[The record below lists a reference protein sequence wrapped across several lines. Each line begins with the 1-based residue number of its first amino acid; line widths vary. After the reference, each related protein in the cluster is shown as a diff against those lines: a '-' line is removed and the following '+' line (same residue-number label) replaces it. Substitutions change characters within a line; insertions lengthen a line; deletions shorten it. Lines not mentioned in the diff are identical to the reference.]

1 MRTCKACGG
10 TKPLE
15 KGFNAVPRKEG
26 GLLLQIVQ
34 TCRNK
39 AVRQKRAEKRAAA
52 GAGAMTAA
60 RLHGYIRAAHAAC
73 PILGAGLWTQP
84 AGECA

>member
-1 MRTCKACGG
+1 
-10 TKPLE
+10 
-15 KGFNAVPRKEG
+15 
-26 GLLLQIVQ
+26 
-34 TCRNK
+34 
-39 AVRQKRAEKRAAA
+39 RAAA

>member
-1 MRTCKACGG
+1 MQNLPQQGSPAKARGKTRGG
-10 TKPLE
+10 
-15 KGFNAVPRKEG
+15 
-26 GLLLQIVQ
+26 
-34 TCRNK
+34 
-39 AVRQKRAEKRAAA
+39 

>member
-1 MRTCKACGG
+1 MPSRA
-10 TKPLE
+10 
-15 KGFNAVPRKEG
+15 RKG

-34 TCRNK
+34 NLPQQGSPAK
-39 AVRQKRAEKRAAA
+39 ARGARR

>member
-1 MRTCKACGG
+1 AQGR
-10 TKPLE
+10 
-15 KGFNAVPRKEG
+15 G

-34 TCRNK
+34 NLPQQGSPAK
-39 AVRQKRAEKRAAA
+39 ARGKRAAA

>member
-1 MRTCKACGG
+1 AQGR
-10 TKPLE
+10 
-15 KGFNAVPRKEG
+15 G

-34 TCRNK
+34 NLPQQGSPAK
-39 AVRQKRAEKRAAA
+39 ERAAA
-52 GAGAMTAA
+52 GVGAMTAA